1 MLSESARAESVS
13 STKRIARNTLL
24 LYFRQILI
32 MAVSL
37 YTSRVTLAVLGISDF
52 GIYNVIGGLV
62 AMFTLVSGSMSA
74 AISRFITIEVG
85 KKSEGNIKEIFSTSL
100 LIQIVISIIV
110 IVLCEIA
117 GTWFIFNKMNI
128 PQERVTAGFQVM
140 QCSLLT
146 FVVNLLSIP
155 YNAVIIAHERMSA
168 FAYISILE
176 VVLKL
181 SVAFLL
187 YISPLDKLIAYSI
200 LLFAVSLVI
209 RLVYSLYCKRHFK
222 SECTFSFSFNKSLFA
237 EMRRFIGWAFFGNGI
252 IVIKD
257 YGTNILLNL
266 FCGTAMNA
274 ARGVAGQVN
283 NAAVSFVSNF
293 MMAMNPQITK
303 SYAEKDLSAMHA
315 LIIRGEKFGFFILLI
330 LFMLFAANRT
340 YILGLWLTE
349 VPAHTASLVVLILLY
364 SLTETYTNPLVTGV
378 LAEGDIRNYEL
389 SLTVI
394 YALNIALSYAL
405 LKMDKAVECVF
416 AFNIVFKMCVCV
428 SLLVHSRRKY
438 GFPIKQFIIGCALPT
453 LSVFALC
460 TAVVYGLHLY
470 GAENL
475 AQFVVQSAMN
485 GVSCAVIIALVG
497 MTKSERLFIVR
508 AVKSKLRLA

>member
-1 MLSESARAESVS
+1 MSDTR
-13 STKRIARNTLL
+13 RIAKNTLM

-32 MAVSL
+32 MLVSL
-37 YTSRVTLAVLGISDF
+37 YTSRVTLAVLGVSDF

-62 AMFTLVSGSMSA
+62 AMFSLISGSMAA

-85 KKSEGNIKEIFSTSL
+85 KKNETKIREIFTTSMLIQVAISL
-100 LIQIVISIIV
+100 LVIL
-110 IVLCEIA
+110 LCEIA
-117 GTWFIFNKMNI
+117 GSWFIFHKMNI
-128 PQERVTAGFQVM
+128 PADRLTAGFWVM

-155 YNAVIIAHERMSA
+155 YNAVIIAHEKMSA

-176 VVLKL
+176 VGLKL

-187 YISPLDKLIAYSI
+187 YVLPMDKLIVYAV
-200 LLFAVSLVI
+200 LLFAASLLI

-222 SECTFSFSFNKSLFA
+222 NECALSFVFNKSLLGD
-237 EMRRFIGWAFFGNGI
+237 MRRFIGWAFFGNGI

-283 NAAVSFVSNF
+283 SAAVIFVSNF

-303 SYAEKDLSAMHA
+303 SYAEKDFTTMHT
-315 LIIRGEKFGFFILLI
+315 LIIRGQKFGFFILLM
-330 LFMLFAANRT
+330 LFMLVAANSS
-340 YILGLWLTE
+340 YILSLWLTE
-349 VPAHTASLVVLILLY
+349 VPPHTANLVVLILLY

-394 YALNIALSYAL
+394 YAINIAASYML
-405 LKMDKAVECVF
+405 LKLNFAVEWVF

-438 GFPIKQFIIGCALPT
+438 DFPLRKFIKGCAFPT
-453 LSVFALC
+453 VSVFVLC
-460 TAVVYGLHLY
+460 CGAAYLLRMY
-470 GAENL
+470 GAKNIGEL
-475 AQFVVQSAMN
+475 VLQSIVNCAI
-485 GVSCAVIIALVG
+485 CAVAIAAVG
-497 MTKSERLFIVR
+497 ITKGERQFIVR
-508 AVKSKLRLA
+508 IVKTKLKLA